1 MEKHSVLTPALLT
14 EIISSKVSD
23 TTGQLAAPV
32 MARLR
37 TSSTDLPRARASSR
51 PGIGSPVIFSSS
63 PSDSPLKAFLDSPH
77 TRQVTGYQK
86 LLEERTVQNRELR

>member
-37 TSSTDLPRARASSR
+37 TSSTARASSR
-51 PGIGSPVIFSSS
+51 PGVGSPVIFSSS

-86 LLEERTVQNRELR
+86 LLEERTVLNRELR